1 MIYKP
6 LKNPSLSNW
15 TNVEQGGSTIRCK
28 FGGKSQKNLIFKNFK
43 IILFLNNIFWPKK
56 INSLMY

>member
-15 TNVEQGGSTIRCK
+15 TSVEQGAVLSHVNL
-28 FGGKSQKNLIFKNFK
+28 GGRVKKLIFKNFK
-43 IILFLNNIFWPKK
+43 IILFLNNLFWPKK